1 MPLKKNGEI
10 LRKIIIRNM
19 EALDVEHWTNIIAG
33 KLFNNGCYLENYS
46 IELAKKKLSNCAG
59 WHFLTEI
66 LIENE
71 DIVKQKLISKTEYR
85 E

>member
-1 MPLKKNGEI
+1 MLLKKNGEI

-19 EALDVEHWTNIIAG
+19 ETLDIENWTSIIAG
-33 KLFNNGCYLENYS
+33 KLFNNGCYIENYN
-46 IELAKKKLSNCAG
+46 IDLAKKKLSNCVG

-71 DIVKQKLISKTEYR
+71 DIVKTKLISKTEYR